1 MPSIHICAEHHLGLT
16 AARQHIEHLAEQLK
30 DRLGVSY
37 NWSGNELYIDR
48 TGASGTILV
57 EENAVTIDVKL
68 GIMLTAFKGQIE
80 KQLKG
85 FLQQNLK
92 E

>member
-1 MPSIHICAEHHLGLT
+1 MPSIHIHAEHHLGLAT
-16 AARQHIEHLAEQLK
+16 ARQRIEHFAEQLK

-37 NWSGNELYIDR
+37 NWSGNELHIDR
-48 TGASGTILV
+48 TGASGTVLV

-68 GIMLTAFKGQIE
+68 GMMLTAFKGEIE
-80 KQLKG
+80 RQLNG
-85 FLQQNLK
+85 FLLQNLG